1 MQQYLLMIKFALQPA
16 HNGIANLTTI
26 AQVDDGL
33 ARGSEH
39 RQARA
44 QMRWC
49 RGGRTIPSV
58 QLARV
63 DV

>member
-33 ARGSEH
+33 ARGSVGIM
-39 RQARA
+39 ACA
-44 QMRWC
+44 TTGTTDMVAS
-49 RGGRTIPSV
+49 TITLP
-58 QLARV
+58 A
-63 DV
+63 D